1 MRRFAAGLVL
11 ASLLVACGQAQY
23 SDNAATEE
31 SAGYAGMDSARLQ
44 GGEAA
49 PPPPPPASAP
59 APEAPM
65 DADSRAAQ
73 QPTVSTGA
81 GQPSQPAG
89 PTPVLFLAYSYG
101 VGLEIPS
108 ERLSSVM
115 DRHVQACQSAGPRLC
130 QLIGSNRSGDPESFM
145 QGYVSLRGEPG
156 WLRTFMG
163 GLETEAD
170 DAGGRITSQTVNS
183 EDLTR
188 QIVDTEARMRAL
200 TSLRDRLQELL
211 RSRPGRLAD
220 LLEVERELARVQGEL
235 DATQSNLA
243 VMRTRVSMSEL
254 TLNYQSAPRS
264 VGSDTFEPLR
274 NALAGFLG
282 IIVAGIAVII
292 TIIAGLIPV
301 ALVVGPL
308 VWLALRWRKRRGG
321 RFFNRGVGPNLEKS
335 APPPP
340 PVEPT

>member
-1 MRRFAAGLVL
+1 MRRFVAGLAL
-11 ASLLVACGQAQY
+11 ASLLAACGQA
-23 SDNAATEE
+23 DMTADAPMEE
-31 SAGYAGMDSARLQ
+31 SAGGYAQRVQ

-49 PPPPPPASAP
+49 PPPPPPPPTSAP
-59 APEAPM
+59 APTDAR
-65 DADSRAAQ
+65 DADVAQ
-73 QPTVSTGA
+73 QPSTQP

-89 PTPVLFLAYSYG
+89 PSPVLYLAYTYG

-108 ERLSSVM
+108 QRLSSVM
-115 DRHVQACQSAGPRLC
+115 DRHVQACQTAGPRLC
-130 QLIGSNRSGDPESFM
+130 QLIGSNRTGDPESYM
-145 QGYVSLRGEPG
+145 QGYVSFRGEPT
-156 WLRTFMG
+156 WLRTFMS
-163 GLETEAD
+163 GLEAQAD
-170 DAGGRITSQTVNS
+170 EAGGRIMSQTVNS

-243 VMRTRVSMSEL
+243 VMRTRVAMSEL

-282 IIVAGIAVII
+282 IIVAGFAAII

-301 ALVVGPL
+301 AVVVVPL

-321 RFFNRGVGPNLEKS
+321 RFFRQD
-335 APPPP
+335 PPPP
-340 PVEPT
+340 PEPT

>member
-1 MRRFAAGLVL
+1 MRRFAAGLAL
-11 ASLLVACGQAQY
+11 AGLLAACGQA
-23 SDNAATEE
+23 DMATDAPMEE
-31 SAGYAGMDSARLQ
+31 SAGGYAQRVQ
-44 GGEAA
+44 GGEAAPA

-59 APEAPM
+59 APTDAR
-65 DADSRAAQ
+65 DADVAQ
-73 QPTVSTGA
+73 QPSTQP

-89 PTPVLFLAYSYG
+89 PSPVLYLAYTYG

-108 ERLSSVM
+108 QRLSSVM

-130 QLIGSNRSGDPESFM
+130 QLIGSNRSGDPDSFM
-145 QGYVSLRGEPG
+145 QGYVAFRGEPA
-156 WLRTFMG
+156 WLRTFMQ
-163 GLETEAD
+163 GLENEAD
-170 DAGGRITSQTVNS
+170 EAGGRITSQTVGS

-188 QIVDTEARMRAL
+188 QIVDTEARLRAL

-243 VMRTRVSMSEL
+243 VMRTRVAMSEL
-254 TLNYQSAPRS
+254 TLNYQSSPRP
-264 VGSDTFEPLR
+264 VGSDTLEPLR
-274 NALAGFLG
+274 QAFANFLG
-282 IIVAGIAVII
+282 IIVGGFAAII

-301 ALVVGPL
+301 AVVVVPL

-321 RFFNRGVGPNLEKS
+321 RFFTRN
-335 APPPP
+335 APPSPP
-340 PVEPT
+340 EPT